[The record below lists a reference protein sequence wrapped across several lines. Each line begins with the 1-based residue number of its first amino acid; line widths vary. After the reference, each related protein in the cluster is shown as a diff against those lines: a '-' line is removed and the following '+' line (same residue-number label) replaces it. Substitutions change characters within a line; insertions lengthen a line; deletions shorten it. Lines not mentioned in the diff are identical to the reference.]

1 MLAKERRD
9 VEQSAAWERMEAKT
23 NKEDGTEGDKYVTKG
38 YLKQL
43 EIQKENALITEVEEQ
58 INSKKTANA
67 ETGMSGFYNILNKQ
81 GRLAEDLPVQPEK
94 IQKQDQRGRLEE
106 KLRVLKEKRAEKE

>member
-23 NKEDGTEGDKYVTKG
+23 NKEQDAEGDKYVTKG

-58 INSKKTANA
+58 INQKKTANA
-67 ETGMSGFYNILNKQ
+67 ETGMSGFYNLLNRQ
-81 GRLAEDLPVQPEK
+81 GRLAEGVP
-94 IQKQDQRGRLEE
+94 KQQNEPQR
-106 KLRVLKEKRAEKE
+106 